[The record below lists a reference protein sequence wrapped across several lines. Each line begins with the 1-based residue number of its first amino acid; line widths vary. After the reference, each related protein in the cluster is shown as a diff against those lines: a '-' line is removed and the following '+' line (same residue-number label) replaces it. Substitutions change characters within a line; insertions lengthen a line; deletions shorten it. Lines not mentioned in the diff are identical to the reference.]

1 MRVSFYHIIL
11 TDSYPHLDILH
22 EMEMEWNANG
32 NIACETK
39 TSGFE
44 THPDVSI

>member
-22 EMEMEWNANG
+22 EMEME
-32 NIACETK
+32 C
-39 TSGFE
+39 
-44 THPDVSI
+44 